1 MDATEIP
8 ITKCIRSRRR
18 ERSWRCI
25 ATSVAAVSG
34 ILLLLNLWLM
44 VSIFCSRQQEVV
56 TFDMQGTVNSFMAQL
71 SHQHPGEERVKKT
84 TGLFSAALNGAL
96 TDWQRHHDVI
106 ILVAPAVVAGAPDI
120 TPEIQADVA
129 KRMSAASAPM
139 MRKPDLLR

>member
-8 ITKCIRSRRR
+8 ITKCIRLRRQQ
-18 ERSWRCI
+18 RSWRRI
-25 ATSVAAVSG
+25 VTSVAAVSG
-34 ILLLLNLWLM
+34 ILLLLNAWLT
-44 VSIFCSRQQEVV
+44 VRIFCSRQQEVV

-71 SHQHPGEERVKKT
+71 SHQHPGEEAVKKT
-84 TGLFSAALNGAL
+84 TGRFNAALNGAL

-129 KRMSAASAPM
+129 KRMSAASARQRP
-139 MRKPDLLR
+139 

>member
-18 ERSWRCI
+18 ERSWRRI
-25 ATSVAAVSG
+25 VTSVAAVSG
-34 ILLLLNLWLM
+34 ILLLLNACLT
-44 VSIFCSRQQEVV
+44 VRIFCSRQQEVV

-71 SHQHPGEERVKKT
+71 SHQHPEEETVKKT
-84 TGLFSAALNGAL
+84 TGRFNAALNGAL

-129 KRMSAASAPM
+129 KRMSAASARQRP
-139 MRKPDLLR
+139 